1 MASDSF
7 NIDVFPTLTK
17 QMIQQSKFNLD
28 KVKACDEKGRELIV
42 RGDRH
47 IQFDNE
53 TNDWSMDK
61 DGIYLTLSFSIQNI
75 KAFYGRG
82 GVAGPG
88 TILSVAAIL
97 KSPIS
102 CRRDTFSSEVMIS
115 EMDDQ
120 VKGDVVVVM
129 NHFDYRDSATL
140 DLVLYVRSG
149 GGCLGFADEQG
160 YVLGIM
166 QSLSLSL
173 NGEGSIFPIDTI
185 SSEKNFLWRLECDYS
200 DATVDRFDE
209 SIALVFNDKHPL
221 YKNLEIDKINLQ
233 NPLLLSILSHA
244 IQLLIEKVTS
254 ELTTD
259 QLFNGNGISEGSV
272 GAAVRFFVINFAHS
286 RDDPTEL
293 AYEIQ
298 QYLLPGI
305 GNGSKV
311 ENIDRQ

>member
-17 QMIQQSKFNLD
+17 QIVQQSKFNL
-28 KVKACDEKGRELIV
+28 KKMKACDERGRELIIN
-42 RGDRH
+42 GDRH
-47 IQFDNE
+47 ISFDNE
-53 TNDWSMDK
+53 TNDWSMEK
-61 DGIYLTLSFSIQNI
+61 DGVYLTLSFSIENI
-75 KAFYGRG
+75 KPFYGRG

-88 TILSVAAIL
+88 TILGVAAIL

-102 CRRDTFSSEVMIS
+102 CRRDTFPSEMMIS
-115 EMDDQ
+115 ETDTG
-120 VKGDVVVVM
+120 VEGNVVVVM
-129 NHFDYRDSATL
+129 NHYDYRDSATI

-149 GGCLGFADEQG
+149 GGSLGFADEQG
-160 YVLGIM
+160 YILGNF

-200 DATVDRFDE
+200 DSTVDRFDE

-221 YKNLEIDKINLQ
+221 YKNLEIDKMNLQ
-233 NPLLLSILSHA
+233 NSLLLSILSHA
-244 IQLLIEKVTS
+244 IQILIEKVTS

-259 QLFNGNGISEGSV
+259 QIINGNGLTEGSV

-298 QYLLPGI
+298 QYLLPR
-305 GNGSKV
+305 
-311 ENIDRQ
+311 D